1 LITHC
6 RCCDNNKAET
16 VLRLFED
23 STRTYGLPSRAR
35 CDYGMENI
43 LVAQFMLERRGLN
56 RGSIITG
63 SSVHNCRVE
72 RAHRDVYAGVLC
84 FYAKLFDEMEKGG
97 ILDPLNELH
106 LFCLHYIFLPRINK
120 SLKEFVEQMNQRPV
134 STEHNMSPLQ
144 LWTSGMLQNINSQHT
159 ALTEDEM
166 GQYGIDT
173 DESVSV
179 SDEDYQ
185 VHIDPPTFMLTE
197 EKRMQLPDPFHN
209 DHNQGLANYIECL
222 ECMTTFLL
230 SEEES
235 ED

>member
-1 LITHC
+1 
-6 RCCDNNKAET
+6 
-16 VLRLFED
+16 
-23 STRTYGLPSRAR
+23 
-35 CDYGMENI
+35 M
-43 LVAQFMLERRGLN
+43 
-56 RGSIITG
+56 
-63 SSVHNCRVE
+63 
-72 RAHRDVYAGVLC
+72 
-84 FYAKLFDEMEKGG
+84 LFDEMEKGG

-173 DESVSV
+173 DESVTV

-185 VHIDPPTFMLTE
+185 VHIDPSTFMLTE
-197 EKRMQLPDPFHN
+197 EQRMQLPDPFEN
-209 DHNQGLANYIECL
+209 DHNQGVANYLECL

>member
-1 LITHC
+1 
-6 RCCDNNKAET
+6 
-16 VLRLFED
+16 
-23 STRTYGLPSRAR
+23 
-35 CDYGMENI
+35 MENI

-72 RAHRDVYAGVLC
+72 RAHRDVYASVLC

-106 LFCLHYIFLPRINK
+106 LFCLHYIFLHRINK

-134 STEHNMSPLQ
+134 SKEHNMSPLQ

-166 GQYGIDT
+166 GKYGIDT

-185 VHIDPPTFMLTE
+185 VHLDPPTFMLTE
-197 EKRMQLPDPFHN
+197 EQRMQLPDPFQN

-222 ECMTTFLL
+222 ECTTTFLL